1 MKNRNHGLDIFRIM
15 CCIGVLDYHVMGA
28 ALSGAGGGIAY
39 YGKILYYLAAFC
51 VPGFFLLSGYFLGER
66 DELKMR
72 YVETKVAGIMAKLFG
87 WIIFWTVVHFIRTGE
102 VFDLWENFTQGAVSG
117 GILPIAWFLFTY
129 CFLLILGYPLYHLRK
144 KCTAFFD
151 VAVLLWMGALAAGVG
166 KTGMES
172 RTQALWLHLYIG
184 YFCLGMLLSD
194 GMRMINRT
202 IKRKYLVSATVCVN
216 VICTAVYLLH
226 VTADRFVLSPNSYYG
241 KWYYSLWL
249 VSLFCLLSLIRI
261 EHVTLQRFIVRVSSN
276 TLVVYLASHLPT
288 LYILSRLPLKSAG
301 MAVVMIIVFF
311 WCAQILAEGFR
322 KMPLLRK
329 LV

>member
-1 MKNRNHGLDIFRIM
+1 M

-87 WIIFWTVVHFIRTGE
+87 WIIFWIVVHFIRTGE
-102 VFDLWENFTQGAVSG
+102 VFDLWEN
-117 GILPIAWFLFTY
+117 FTY

-276 TLVVYLASHLPT
+276 TLVVYLAPHLPT

>member
-1 MKNRNHGLDIFRIM
+1 MATLIHWLF
-15 CCIGVLDYHVMGA
+15 
-28 ALSGAGGGIAY
+28 LSGD
-39 YGKILYYLAAFC
+39 AFK
-51 VPGFFLLSGYFLGER
+51 R
-66 DELKMR
+66 WDENDKPHD
-72 YVETKVAGIMAKLFG
+72 KKK
-87 WIIFWTVVHFIRTGE
+87 
-102 VFDLWENFTQGAVSG
+102 VSG
-117 GILPIAWFLFTY
+117 I
-129 CFLLILGYPLYHLRK
+129 
-144 KCTAFFD
+144 
-151 VAVLLWMGALAAGVG
+151 
-166 KTGMES
+166 
-172 RTQALWLHLYIG
+172 
-184 YFCLGMLLSD
+184 SD
-194 GMRMINRT
+194 
-202 IKRKYLVSATVCVN
+202 SVCE
-216 VICTAVYLLH
+216 CDLAVYLLH

-276 TLVVYLASHLPT
+276 TLVVYLAPHLPT